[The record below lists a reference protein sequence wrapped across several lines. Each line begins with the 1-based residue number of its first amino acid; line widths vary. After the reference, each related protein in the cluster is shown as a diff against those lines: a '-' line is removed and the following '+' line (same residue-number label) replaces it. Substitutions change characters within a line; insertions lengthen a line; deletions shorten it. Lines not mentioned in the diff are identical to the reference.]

1 MRKGQRLSSPFNRD
15 HYTANISKQ
24 AEAWSSA
31 RRGLKQRKRE
41 RSGST
46 KSQPPLQAGSSPA
59 ALRTC
64 LFLTTWLGRGL
75 LVLPTANLG
84 YQRRNQQKILTWST
98 EQALRTAV
106 PGRQVPGPSPSSA
119 ACPWPLCVPG
129 GRSPQPGAGSPRFT
143 PVGGGGG
150 GSGCAFGP
158 VPVPLAAEISA
169 KASPPAPQRA
179 ASPSPSSVFSAPHQ
193 VPAVED
199 ETRAP
204 PHWGPHT

>member
-64 LFLTTWLGRGL
+64 LFLTAWLGRGL

-98 EQALRTAV
+98 EQALRTAA
-106 PGRQVPGPSPSSA
+106 PGGQVPGPSPSSA

-129 GRSPQPGAGSPRFT
+129 GRSPERVHPDSPQW
-143 PVGGGGG
+143 VGGRGVWGGG
-150 GSGCAFGP
+150 VRLRFWTRPRSLGSRNQC
-158 VPVPLAAEISA
+158 
-169 KASPPAPQRA
+169 
-179 ASPSPSSVFSAPHQ
+179 
-193 VPAVED
+193 
-199 ETRAP
+199 
-204 PHWGPHT
+204 